1 MGTATVSILSRPRA
15 YQLNARRQR
24 AMLAITDLV
33 VLAAVAYVWHPSST
47 GLDYLGLGLL
57 LVMRWQ
63 AGMFA
68 AKIHLSAL
76 DEMPRAVMVAFVAS
90 GAYALV
96 VALFG
101 GQLAVSDVAW
111 VTVCGFLLALVR
123 APVYVVMRWLRR
135 NDLARERLLLVGGG
149 VIADTITEL
158 AHDNPDYGLDLASTV
173 TDLIDVDLVQQAKL
187 VGASTVL
194 VAFSQASEAREVFE
208 IRKGLDAGLR
218 ILAVPRYFD
227 LIGDG
232 KADDMIF
239 GMPVTRLGRRRPGVQ
254 LHLKRILDVVLSSM
268 GLLVC
273 APFLLIVGPLLTR
286 ETGGALLF
294 RQTRI
299 GKHGRPFELLKL
311 QTMKPVSESTSDVT
325 WTVTDSSDRLG
336 PMGKFL
342 RKSSLDELPQL
353 WNILRGDM
361 SFVGPRPERPYFV
374 EQFTEQYAHYEDR
387 MRMTAGLTGLAQI
400 YDLRGDT
407 SIDDRARFD
416 NRYADHWSLWSD
428 LKIMLKT
435 VPKVFK
441 GSGG

>member
-1 MGTATVSILSRPRA
+1 M
-15 YQLNARRQR
+15 
-24 AMLAITDLV
+24 DLV
-33 VLAAVAYVWHPSST
+33 Y
-47 GLDYLGLGLL
+47 
-57 LVMRWQ
+57 
-63 AGMFA
+63 
-68 AKIHLSAL
+68 
-76 DEMPRAVMVAFVAS
+76 
-90 GAYALV
+90 
-96 VALFG
+96 
-101 GQLAVSDVAW
+101 
-111 VTVCGFLLALVR
+111 
-123 APVYVVMRWLRR
+123 
-135 NDLARERLLLVGGG
+135 
-149 VIADTITEL
+149 
-158 AHDNPDYGLDLASTV
+158 
-173 TDLIDVDLVQQAKL
+173 QAKL

-194 VAFSQASEAREVFE
+194 LAFSRASEAREVFE
-208 IRKGLDAGLR
+208 IRRGLDAGLR
-218 ILAVPRYFD
+218 VLAVPRYFD
-227 LIGDG
+227 LIGDSR
-232 KADDMIF
+232 ANDVIF
-239 GMPVTRLGRRRPGVQ
+239 GLPVMSLGRHRPGLQ
-254 LHLKRILDVVLSSM
+254 LRLKRLLDIVLAAI
-268 GLLVC
+268 GLALT